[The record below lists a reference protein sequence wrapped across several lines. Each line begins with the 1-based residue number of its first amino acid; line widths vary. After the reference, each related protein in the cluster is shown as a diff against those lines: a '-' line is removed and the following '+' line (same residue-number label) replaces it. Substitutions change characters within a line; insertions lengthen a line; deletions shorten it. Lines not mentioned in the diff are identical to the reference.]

1 MIKKGVEKYSS
12 LDDYV
17 NALKVRF
24 DTNNDGLI
32 SIEELG
38 VGLKSINVKISEKE
52 KLALMKELDLDR
64 DGGLTK

>member
-17 NALKVRF
+17 NALMVRF